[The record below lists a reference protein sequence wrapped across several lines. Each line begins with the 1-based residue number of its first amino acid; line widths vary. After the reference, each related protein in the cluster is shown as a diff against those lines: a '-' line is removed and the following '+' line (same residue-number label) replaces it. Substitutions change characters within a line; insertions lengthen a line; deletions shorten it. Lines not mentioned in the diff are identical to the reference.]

1 MRVYLEVEASEIEK
15 VPDLTYYNNIMW
27 KFTKHNKL
35 GITHFVEKYDDVNDY
50 PFYELGTLVDGTFE
64 CLATGEG
71 DPIPVDKLGFGGVST
86 MIMVHYPENLFKGK
100 Q

>member
-1 MRVYLEVEASEIEK
+1 MRVYFEVEANEIEK
-15 VPDLTYYNNIMW
+15 VPELTYYNNIMW

-71 DPIPVDKLGFGGVST
+71 DPIPKDKIGFGGVFT
-86 MIMVHYPENLFKGK
+86 QILMYYPEHILGAK
-100 Q
+100 